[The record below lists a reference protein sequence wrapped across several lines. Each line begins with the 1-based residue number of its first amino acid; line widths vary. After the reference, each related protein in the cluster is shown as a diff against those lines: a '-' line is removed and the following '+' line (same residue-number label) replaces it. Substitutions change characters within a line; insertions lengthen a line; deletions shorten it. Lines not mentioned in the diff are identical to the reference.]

1 LLGYFAATIL
11 FGALAA
17 PPLFWTAQGLAA
29 HGILPALAQFDFE
42 AFFHRA
48 IMLGALLFIWP
59 LLRWLRIRNARDLGL
74 QPNPRWLR
82 DAAMGFLISTGPLLC
97 CALVL
102 LGLGVYTVRPSIS
115 WDALGSVAASA
126 AVVPFIEEALFRG
139 LFLGVL
145 LRGNR
150 PLTATLLSAGI
161 FSIVHFLKG
170 PDQATAVVNWDAGFI
185 SLAHSLDQFAE
196 PMLLLAGFT
205 TLFLLGWIL
214 ADARLRT
221 RSLWLPIGLHAG
233 WIFASGALN
242 KIAQR
247 EMLALPWLGKSLY
260 VGLVPLGVGVLSW
273 AIMKGWLKSVEP
285 RER

>member
-1 LLGYFAATIL
+1 MLGYFAATIL

-17 PPLFWTAQGLAA
+17 PPLFWTARGLA
-29 HGILPALAQFDFE
+29 ALAQFDFE

-59 LLRWLRIRNARDLGL
+59 LLRWLRIKNARDLDL

-82 DAAMGFLISTGPLLC
+82 DTAMGFLISTGPLAC

-102 LGLGVYTVRPSIS
+102 LGLGVYAVRATIS
-115 WDALGSVAASA
+115 WGALGSVAASA
-126 AVVPFIEEALFRG
+126 AVVPLIEEALFRG

-150 PLTATLLSAGI
+150 PLIATLLSAGI

-170 PDQATAVVNWDAGFI
+170 PDQATAVVGWNAGFV

-214 ADARLRT
+214 AEARLRT

-260 VGLVPLGVGVLSW
+260 VGIVPLGVGLLSW
-273 AIMKGWLKSVEP
+273 ALMKGWLKRVDA

>member
-1 LLGYFAATIL
+1 MLGYFVATIL

-17 PPLFWTAQGLAA
+17 PPLFWAAQGLAA
-29 HGILPALAQFDFE
+29 RGILPALAQFDFE

-48 IMLGALLFIWP
+48 VMFGALLFIWP
-59 LLRWLRIRNARDLGL
+59 LLRWLRLRNARDLGL
-74 QPNPRWLR
+74 EPNLRWLR
-82 DAAMGFLISTGPLLC
+82 DTAMGFLISTGPLIC

-102 LGLGVYTVRPSIS
+102 VGLGVYAVRASIS
-115 WDALGSVAASA
+115 WEALGSVAASA

-150 PLTATLLSAGI
+150 PLTATLLSAAI

-170 PDQATAVVNWDAGFI
+170 PDQATAVVNWDAGFV

-214 ADARLRT
+214 AEARLRT

-260 VGLVPLGVGVLSW
+260 VGLVPLAVGLVSW
-273 AIMKGWLKSVEP
+273 AVMKGWLKHVGA
-285 RER
+285 RAR